1 MTTSTAANVTG
12 QEKDKEKVEKRRAL
26 GRGLDSLLPG
36 PRSVGPIQTPTH
48 APIPDPVEQ
57 AKLQARA
64 VAEVPTRKEEAK
76 TASAEGQRLEGTIS
90 TETDPAVFAA
100 QIAAEIKAEVQGE
113 TFQARETAAEDL
125 ASAESPGAPEHGITI
140 YAQAETPGPVSSVVQ
155 LPITD
160 IDKNPF
166 QTRHIQSG
174 EPLDELADSI
184 RANGVLQPILVRP
197 AKEQGRYVLILGER
211 RLHASRK
218 AGRTLIPA
226 IVRKVSEQQAAE
238 MTIIENLQRED
249 LSPLEQAKAFKVL
262 SEHFHMTQQ
271 QIGQRVGLSRESVAN
286 YMRLLRLPQQV
297 MQLLAEK
304 RLKFAEARELLRL
317 QSNDQIAEAALF
329 AVKKGM
335 NLEQIERLVMR
346 MEGLLDPITGMPGTQ
361 KKTGG
366 ARWVDPNVRAAQ
378 TELERVLGLRVK
390 IRDRMG
396 KGKILIEYST
406 VDDYERVVAMLSGK
420 GGGRS

>member
-1 MTTSTAANVTG
+1 MTTSTAGNVTG
-12 QEKDKEKVEKRRAL
+12 QEKEKEKEKAEKRRAL

-36 PRSVGPIQTPTH
+36 PRAVT
-48 APIPDPVEQ
+48 PIPPSRPIEQ
-57 AKLQARA
+57 AKPQ
-64 VAEVPTRKEEAK
+64 VAMVSEVPAHKEEENL
-76 TASAEGQRLEGTIS
+76 ASAEEQRLEGTIS
-90 TETDPAVFAA
+90 TEVDPAVFAA
-100 QIAAEIKAEVQGE
+100 QIAAEIKAEVDGNGAGSQTTE
-113 TFQARETAAEDL
+113 PEMED
-125 ASAESPGAPEHGITI
+125 AVSAGGPGAPEHGISI
-140 YAQAETPGPVSSVVQ
+140 YAQAERPGPVSSVVQ
-155 LPITD
+155 LPIAD

-166 QTRHIQSG
+166 QTRYVQSG

-184 RANGVLQPILVRP
+184 RANGVLQPIVVRP
-197 AKEQGRYVLILGER
+197 AKEQGRYILILGER

-346 MEGLLDPITGMPGTQ
+346 MEGLLDPITGMPGLQ

-378 TELERVLGLRVK
+378 VELEQILGLKVK

-420 GGGRS
+420 SSGH